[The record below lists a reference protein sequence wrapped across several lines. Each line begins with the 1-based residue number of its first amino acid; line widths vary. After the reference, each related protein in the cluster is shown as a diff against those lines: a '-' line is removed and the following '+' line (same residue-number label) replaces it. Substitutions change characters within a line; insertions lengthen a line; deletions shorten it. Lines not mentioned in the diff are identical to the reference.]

1 MTGSDRGC
9 FLTESRWLV
18 ENGKSALCSI
28 TPEQVV
34 ERMDWIQVEQHVF
47 LR

>member
-1 MTGSDRGC
+1 ML
-9 FLTESRWLV
+9 FTESRWLV
-18 ENGKSALCSI
+18 RNGKSPMCSI

-34 ERMDWIQVEQHVF
+34 EGICEAALHVQVEQHVF